1 MTVSLQHQD
10 YWELEEGTF
19 DNTPNPQFYFP
30 SAKHEEGLHRSL
42 YGLTANKGAVLISG
56 EIGCGKTLLSRELIL
71 KLPKDRYDIALIAN
85 PTFGADQFL
94 KEVLYQ
100 LGLQAIGSKIEMLH
114 QLNDHLLKNSQNGIS
129 TVVMVDEAQAI
140 QDEKIFEEL
149 RLLLNFQ
156 LNDRFLLTLVLL
168 GQPELQDRLMAI
180 PQLSQRIAVRS
191 HLISLNEEETAAYV
205 QFRLKVAGCQVER
218 FTEEALTMIFQQT
231 GGVPRRIN
239 TLCDWCLLLGYME
252 RAKKI
257 DRAVVTRA
265 INNVL

>member
-1 MTVSLQHQD
+1 MTVSLQHQE

-19 DNTPNPQFYFP
+19 DNTPNPKFYFP
-30 SAKHEEGLHRSL
+30 SAKHEEGLQRSL

-71 KLPKDRYDIALIAN
+71 KLPRDRYDIAVIAN

-94 KEVLYQ
+94 KELLYQ
-100 LGLQAIGSKIEMLH
+100 LGLQANDSKVEMLH
-114 QLNDHLLKNSQNGIS
+114 QLNDHLLMNSQNGVA

-168 GQPELQDRLMAI
+168 GQPELQDRLMEI
-180 PQLSQRIAVRS
+180 PQLAQRVAVRS
-191 HLISLNEEETAAYV
+191 HLVPLNEEETAAYV
-205 QFRLKVAGCQVER
+205 NFRLKVSGCQAER
-218 FTEEALTMIFQQT
+218 FTEEALTVIFQET

-239 TLCDWCLLLGYME
+239 TLCDWCLLIGYMDKAE
-252 RAKKI
+252 KIAKS
-257 DRAVVTRA
+257 VVARA
-265 INNVL
+265 INNFL